1 VELLI
6 DHPNLRV
13 RRCRHGVMAYLPND
27 RYIGRSLDL
36 YGEFSQDEVDLYRRI
51 IKRGDVV
58 VEVGANIGALTVP
71 LARLVA
77 TDEEGGPGTIIAFE
91 PQRILYQL
99 LNTNLA
105 LNRLRN
111 VRAEQVAIGQKTG
124 MLGVP
129 VIDYDKPGN
138 FGGYNMIDVSPEM
151 VRVLTIDSLQLRRLD
166 FLKID
171 VEGME
176 IKVLMGAEQ
185 TIAQCQPVIYCEN
198 DRKDKSARLIACL
211 TAMGYTMYWHLPP
224 LYNKNNFGKRRENV
238 FGPIISAN
246 MLCLPSDTK
255 VNIRGMHK
263 VTGPLDWPHA
273 SWEKPKSHDS

>member
-1 VELLI
+1 
-6 DHPNLRV
+6 
-13 RRCRHGVMAYLPND
+13 MSYLPND

-36 YGEFSQDEVDLYRRI
+36 YGEFSQGEVDLYRRA
-51 IKRGDVV
+51 IKKGDVV
-58 VEVGANIGALTVP
+58 VEVGANIGSLTVP

-77 TDEEGGPGTIIAFE
+77 GDKEAGPGTVIAFE
-91 PQRILYQL
+91 PQRILFQVL
-99 LNTNLA
+99 VANLA

-111 VRAEQVAIGQKTG
+111 VRAQQVAVGTKTG
-124 MLGVP
+124 TLGIP
-129 VIDYDKPGN
+129 VIDYNKPDN
-138 FGGYNMIDVSPEM
+138 FGGYSMIDAGPER

-176 IKVLMGAEQ
+176 TEVLMGAEQ

-198 DRKDKSARLIACL
+198 DRKEKSAPLIACL
-211 TAMGYTMYWHLPP
+211 AAMGYSMYWHLPP

-238 FGPIISAN
+238 FRRIISAN

-255 VNIRGMHK
+255 VNIRGMRK
-263 VTGPLDWPHA
+263 VTGPHDWFG
-273 SWEKPKSHDS
+273 